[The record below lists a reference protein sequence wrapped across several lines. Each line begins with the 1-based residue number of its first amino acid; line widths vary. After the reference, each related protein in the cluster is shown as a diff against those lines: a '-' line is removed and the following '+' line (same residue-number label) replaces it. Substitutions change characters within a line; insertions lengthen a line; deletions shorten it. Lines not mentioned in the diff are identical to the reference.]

1 MSSLALFMCT
11 LEVHSQAVDVSAL
24 LHQCL
29 HVYSVTVDSSHVDSS
44 GSVVHVHRAEG
55 KASLSSR
62 MIEVVHASVVLA
74 LVI

>member
-1 MSSLALFMCT
+1 MSSFALLMCT

-24 LHQCL
+24 LLQCL
-29 HVYSVTVDSSHVDSS
+29 HVYSATGDSNYVDSSA
-44 GSVVHVHRAEG
+44 SVVHVHRAEG
-55 KASLSSR
+55 NASLSSR